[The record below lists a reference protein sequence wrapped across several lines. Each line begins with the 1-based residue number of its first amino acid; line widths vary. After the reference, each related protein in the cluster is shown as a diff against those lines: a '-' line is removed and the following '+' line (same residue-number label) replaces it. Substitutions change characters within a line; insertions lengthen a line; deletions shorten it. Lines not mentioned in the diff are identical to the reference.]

1 MNYKNAFAINL
12 VCFFLLCL
20 NIVTAQNFEKVV
32 STENLKGGY
41 LGFASFVDYN
51 NDGFLDIFVTGVD
64 FIHGN
69 FLNAILYKNNGDKTF
84 TESSIKN
91 IPRVIYGDCSWGDF
105 NNDGNLD
112 LIYSGTTSGFPEHN
126 ITKIYKNINNG
137 CEFVEI
143 PNSIPA
149 IYRGTVKWVD
159 VNNDGLLDVFYQG
172 LNTSYKYES
181 GVFKNNGDETFTKI
195 ENTSFYS
202 INGNIANAQTNSAKW
217 ADFDGDGL
225 KDVITASS
233 TKTEREFAIYKNL
246 GNFKFQKILFNLPQL
261 SYISMDVGDI
271 NKDGLPDFVFT
282 GSAKF
287 DLMSGDPGTK
297 LYFYTNKG
305 NMNFSNSFTMNNDG
319 AFLSKL
325 KLGDFDNDGFLDL
338 INYGSGLSYRN
349 TKFYL
354 NNKNDTFSEINK
366 SFPDCY
372 SGGIDFGDYDNDKD
386 LDMLY
391 YGRIENPY
399 DIEITNIYENKNLNI
414 ELPTE
419 ILLDKGCGCNLKGAF
434 SLNNSV
440 DNVKWDFNDDATG
453 ILNTST
459 LPRPSHIFSKKGTY
473 TVSAT
478 YTKGAIT
485 DTFFK
490 TFSINGVPIVAEPSD
505 INSCM
510 ANDQFNFHNLKDLQ
524 ILNGLPSLDYAISY
538 HSSLKEA
545 ENNSN
550 MLPDLYTIQN
560 TTQNVFV
567 RVQSKGN
574 PSCYI
579 IKDFAINVLAA
590 PVANTVDDIYVC
602 DFNNDGIELFDISTI
617 ESKLIGNQVNVKV
630 EYYDS
635 NDNLLSSPLSSN
647 YANIVLKKDYI
658 RARVI
663 NINNECFAETNI
675 NLITN
680 PLPIA
685 NVLPVLIGCDDNND
699 GISEYF
705 DISSIQNN
713 VIANQSG
720 MEVTYYDSLGN
731 QLTNP
736 LPNPFTNSIKYTE
749 DITVRVTD
757 SKTKCFSET
766 VLTLKTSS
774 KPIINKPQNLYSC
787 DEGNGFAN
795 FDTSLIES
803 QLIGNQSGLRI
814 FYKDING
821 NNLPSP
827 LPITFKNT
835 IPSIQTVFVKVENSL
850 NSLCFSETSF
860 DLIVNKLPVID
871 LKENYAVCELE
882 PSLTISINPN
892 FDFYEWKF
900 ENNKIISIT
909 NEVKLID
916 SGDYTITVTK
926 IENGISCEK
935 SFPFNLARSLNPTI
949 DKVIYDQFGNNFIEI
964 IASGDGDFEYSI
976 DGINFQ
982 DSNLFRDIYGGTYI
996 VYARDKYGCGQDVS
1010 EVTILDYPKF
1020 FTPNNDGIN
1029 DFWQIKGISKY
1040 SNAQILIFDR
1050 YGKLLKTL
1058 NPMGVGW
1065 DGKYNNEPLR
1075 SDDYWFSINL
1085 NKEDR
1090 SFKGH
1095 FSLKR

>member
-1 MNYKNAFAINL
+1 MNYKNTFAINL
-12 VCFFLLCL
+12 VCFFLFFL
-20 NIVTAQNFEKVV
+20 NIGTAQNFEKVV

-41 LGFASFVDYN
+41 LGFSSFVDYN
-51 NDGFLDIFVTGVD
+51 NDGFLDIFVTGLD
-64 FIHGN
+64 FIHGD

-105 NNDGNLD
+105 DNNGTLD
-112 LIYSGTTSGFPEHN
+112 LIYSGTTGGSAYNN

-137 CEFVEI
+137 CEFIEI
-143 PNSIPA
+143 PNAIPA
-149 IYRGTVKWVD
+149 IKDGTVEWVD
-159 VNNDGLLDVFYQG
+159 VDNDGLLDVFYQG
-172 LNTSYKYES
+172 LNSKDEYDS
-181 GVFKNNGDETFTKI
+181 GIFKNNGNETFTKI
-195 ENTSFYS
+195 ANVSFYI
-202 INGNIANAQTNSAKW
+202 INGARANLQTNSAKW

-233 TKTEREFAIYKNL
+233 TKTEREFVIYKNL
-246 GNFKFQKILFNLPQL
+246 GNFKFDKIPFTLPQL
-261 SYISMDVGDI
+261 SYVSMDVGDI

-282 GSAKF
+282 GSTKF

-338 INYGSGLSYRN
+338 VNYGSGLSYRN

-354 NNKNDTFSEINK
+354 NNKNDAFSEINK

-386 LDMLY
+386 LDVLY

-414 ELPTE
+414 ELPTA
-419 ILLDKGCGCNLKGAF
+419 IILDKGCGCNLKGTF

-453 ILNTST
+453 ISNTST
-459 LPRPSHIFSKKGTY
+459 LPRPSHTFSKNGTY

-478 YTKGAIT
+478 YTKGVIT

-505 INSCM
+505 ITTC
-510 ANDQFNFHNLKDLQ
+510 AVNDQFNFHNLKDLQ
-524 ILNGLPSLDYAISY
+524 ILNGLPSLEYDISY
-538 HSSLKEA
+538 HLSLREA

-550 MLPDLYTIQN
+550 KLPDLYTIQN
-560 TTQNVFV
+560 ATQAIFA

-574 PSCYI
+574 PGCYVV
-579 IKDFAINVLAA
+579 KDFAVSVLAS
-590 PVANTVDDIYVC
+590 PVANAVDDIYMC
-602 DFNNDGIELFDISTI
+602 DFNNDGIELFDLSTI
-617 ESKLIGNQVNVKV
+617 ENKLIGNQANVKV
-630 EYYDS
+630 QYYDS
-635 NDNLLSSPLSSN
+635 SNNLVPSPLSSN
-647 YANIVLKKDYI
+647 YTNIILKKDYI
-658 RARVI
+658 KAKVI
-663 NINNECFAETNI
+663 NSNNECFAETNI
-675 NLITN
+675 NLIAN

-685 NVLPVLIGCDDNND
+685 NVLPVLIGCDDDND
-699 GISEYF
+699 GISEFF
-705 DISSIQNN
+705 DTSGVQNN

-720 MEVTYYDSLGN
+720 MEVTYYDTIGN

-736 LPNPFTNSIKYTE
+736 LPNPFTNSIKDTE
-749 DITVRVTD
+749 NITVRVTD

-774 KPIINKPQNLYSC
+774 KPTIDKPQNLYSC

-814 FYKDING
+814 FYKDANG

-827 LPITFKNT
+827 LPVTFKNM
-835 IPSIQTVFVKVENSL
+835 IPNTQTVFVKVENSL
-850 NSLCFSETSF
+850 NSFCFSETSF

-871 LKENYAVCELE
+871 LKDNYAICELE

-892 FDFYEWKF
+892 FDSYEWKF
-900 ENNKIISIT
+900 KNNEIISIT
-909 NEVKLID
+909 NEAKLID
-916 SGDYTITVTK
+916 SGDYTVKVTQ
-926 IENGISCEK
+926 IENGISCQK
-935 SFPFNLARSLNPTI
+935 SFPFNLARSLKPTI
-949 DKVIYDQFGNNFIEI
+949 EKVVYDQFGNNFIEI
-964 IASGDGDFEYSI
+964 SASGDGNFEYSI

-982 DSNLFRDIYGGTYI
+982 DSNLFRNIYGGTYI
-996 VYARDKYGCGQDVS
+996 VSVKDKYGCGQDDS

-1020 FTPNNDGIN
+1020 FTPNNDGVN

-1040 SNAQILIFDR
+1040 PHAQILIFDR

-1058 NPMGVGW
+1058 NPMDVGW
-1065 DGKYNNEPLR
+1065 DGKYNNEPMI
-1075 SDDYWFSINL
+1075 SDDFWFTINL
-1085 NKEDR
+1085 NDEDK